1 MLIKSENWSGR
12 RDLNPRPERAP
23 GLAAQSLP
31 LGASNCGTLR
41 GVLKDLRRLLWMGD
55 KREKYVGVAFNQ
67 KV

>member
-1 MLIKSENWSGR
+1 M
-12 RDLNPRPERAP
+12 NPRPDRAP